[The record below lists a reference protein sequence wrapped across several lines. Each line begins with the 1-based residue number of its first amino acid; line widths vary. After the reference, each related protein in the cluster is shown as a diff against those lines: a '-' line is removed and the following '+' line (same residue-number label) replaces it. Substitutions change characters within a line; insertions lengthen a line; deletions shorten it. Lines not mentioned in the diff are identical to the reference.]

1 MSPTNDTASDDTTA
15 YARRSPWAAIPA
27 TAATVAVVIAA
38 FVAAWLAIFSWSL
51 ALATGVLGLEPRFTE
66 SLLLTIVTSQAAMG
80 FGGWWLAG
88 TRGGTRRDVL
98 RLGPSSLSVAA
109 GAAAI
114 VAMFAVTSTYQAIR
128 YYGFGHDIVAD
139 MRAMAP
145 LFAGPIWPLSFLAV
159 ALLAPLA
166 EEMLFRGFLMSAF
179 RDTSAG
185 FWASVAVSTTI
196 WTALHVQYEAPAL
209 LLVALM
215 GVMFSLMLRWSG
227 SLRLP
232 LLAHALNNTVA
243 CIYLMYFLKP

>member
-1 MSPTNDTASDDTTA
+1 MSPTPDPAIGEAST

-27 TAATVAVVIAA
+27 TAATALVVIGAFIAGWLPIFIWTGAFATGGLGLDPHFEA
-38 FVAAWLAIFSWSL
+38 FVL
-51 ALATGVLGLEPRFTE
+51 V
-66 SLLLTIVTSQAAMG
+66 TIVTSQAAMG

-88 TRGGTRRDVL
+88 TRGGTRREVL
-98 RLGPSSLSVAA
+98 RLGPSRVSVAA

-114 VAMFAVTSTYQAIR
+114 VAMFAVTSAYQAIR
-128 YYGFGHDIVAD
+128 YYGLGHDIFAD
-139 MRAMAP
+139 MRTMAP
-145 LFAGPIWPLSFLAV
+145 LFAGSIWPLSFLAV
-159 ALLAPLA
+159 SLLAPLA
-166 EEMLFRGFLMSAF
+166 EEILFRGFLMSAF
-179 RDTSAG
+179 RDTAAG

-196 WTALHVQYEAPAL
+196 WTALHVQYQVPAL

-232 LLAHALNNTVA
+232 LLAHALNNAVA